1 MEGEVSQRNRYDIVT
16 NIGKIEELIN
26 DIKQKKFSL
35 FTGEA
40 ADRKAVEEGVQYYN
54 AMLSSLSK
62 ELEVEQ
68 GALKNTIEI

>member
-26 DIKQKKFSL
+26 DIKQKKLSL
-35 FTGEA
+35 FTDETTDIKA
-40 ADRKAVEEGVQYYN
+40 AEEGAQYYN

-62 ELEVEQ
+62 ELEFEQ
-68 GALKNTIEI
+68 GALKNLREI